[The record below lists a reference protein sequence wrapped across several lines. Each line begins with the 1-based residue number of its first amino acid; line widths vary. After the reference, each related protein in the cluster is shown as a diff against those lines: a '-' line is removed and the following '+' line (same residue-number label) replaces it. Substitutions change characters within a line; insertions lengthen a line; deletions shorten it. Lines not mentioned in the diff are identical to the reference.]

1 MITQH
6 DITALTNLLQR
17 TPMLPAEAIY
27 AAGLLE
33 RLAELAQP
41 AAAAPI
47 EPAPTPKPKRS
58 RRVKTPAA
66 AAVESPLAP
75 LRPGPLAGY

>member
-6 DITALTNLLQR
+6 DIVAITNLLER

-27 AAGLLE
+27 ASDLVR
-33 RLAELAQP
+33 RLAQLVQP
-41 AAAAPI
+41 APLAEAKPRRAR
-47 EPAPTPKPKRS
+47 KPKA
-58 RRVKTPAA
+58 PAA
-66 AAVESPLAP
+66 EATPPDEPSPPIAP